1 MDTILVFRMRRY
13 DSWHVKIDAL
23 NAAAEKHGC
32 RLQVIDQ
39 PATES
44 AVRKLLD
51 FWHPSGV
58 IVVETPER
66 KRPFPRELFGRTPTV
81 FLDCEPDFATPGL
94 PCLLHNTHAICAD
107 AIRELLDIGCTDIAY
122 VGWYDRAYW
131 CEDKRTACREILALH
146 GKEYRELI
154 PTPREAKDAA
164 LLNKRLCTWL
174 RKLPRPCG
182 ILAVND
188 TIAELVLAAAAA
200 CSIDIPSDLAVLGVD
215 DDRSIGERMTP
226 TLSSF
231 TLDYSLLADAVFVEL
246 KKRGR
251 ERTHGRVLVRSFKL
265 IRRQSSRRFKRKDA
279 EAEAA
284 VELEDLAAGEAL
296 VLAPVRPLEP
306 AHVGDVAA
314 ADVQQLADGA
324 LADGARVV
332 EDVGESGRDGRRF
345 AVHEDGGDLAEQLA
359 GERTLPLGGLG
370 DDDAA
375 RTPEI
380 EQPADGGIR
389 GGLVDDL
396 DAPAAPFGRGVQR
409 LDLDVP
415 AVVPAHA
422 EDQDRI
428 HVG

>member
-94 PCLLHNTHAICAD
+94 PCLLHDTHAICAD

-284 VELEDLAAGEAL
+284 VELIRREACNGLKPAAVFKTFSCSLRLAQMRFKALTGHSAQEEILEVRFQRLFELIADPHLPIGSLAERCGFPSNL
-296 VLAPVRPLEP
+296 VL
-306 AHVGDVAA
+306 
-314 ADVQQLADGA
+314 
-324 LADGARVV
+324 
-332 EDVGESGRDGRRF
+332 RRQF
-345 AVHEDGGDLAEQLA
+345 K
-359 GERTLPLGGLG
+359 
-370 DDDAA
+370 A
-375 RTPEI
+375 RTGLTPGEWRKKLKT
-380 EQPADGGIR
+380 PAE
-389 GGLVDDL
+389 
-396 DAPAAPFGRGVQR
+396 A
-409 LDLDVP
+409 
-415 AVVPAHA
+415 
-422 EDQDRI
+422 
-428 HVG
+428 